1 MITLCENHKYRDES
15 GAEVPGVTS
24 ILRAA
29 GLIDTAWFTD
39 YACQRGTLV
48 HQACAMYDRD
58 DLDMDAL
65 DPVLVPYVSGWIKFR
80 KESGFMPELIESVVF
95 NEQYFYAG
103 TLDRTGNMN
112 RQAWILDI
120 KSGAAQPWTAAQ
132 LAAYSACLGSNG
144 RKRGAVELRNDGTY
158 KLTEYKDRNDLQIFL
173 GCLAI
178 VNWKRNNKIGER

>member
-1 MITLCENHKYRDES
+1 MITLDANHVYHDA
-15 GAEVPGVTS
+15 GGQVVPGVTG
-24 ILRAA
+24 ILKGA
-29 GLIDTAWFTD
+29 GLIDDRFFD
-39 YACQRGTLV
+39 EYSRDRGSLV

-58 DLDMDAL
+58 DLDMDTL
-65 DPVLVPYVSGWIKFR
+65 DPVLAPYVSGWIKFR
-80 KESGFMPELIESVVF
+80 KESGFVPALIESIVF

-112 RQAWILDI
+112 GQEYILDI

-132 LAAYSACLGSNG
+132 LAAYSACLWSNG
-144 RKRGAVELRNDGTY
+144 RKRGAVELRDDGTY

-173 GCLAI
+173 SALAI